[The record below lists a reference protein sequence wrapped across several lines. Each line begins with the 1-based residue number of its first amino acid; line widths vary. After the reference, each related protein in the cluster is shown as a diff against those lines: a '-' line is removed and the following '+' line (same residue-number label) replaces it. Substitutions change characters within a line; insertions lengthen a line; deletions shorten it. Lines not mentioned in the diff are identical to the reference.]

1 MKSTAKIVCFV
12 AASLLLLV
20 ASGFAQR
27 SALPSGKRAALLDSV
42 KAVHAKQKNVGLA
55 ASVML
60 NGTIVFSETLGL
72 ADLEQDISVSKET
85 LFPVASVTKAF
96 TAAALLKLYEEGRI
110 DLDAPIQRYVP
121 DFPRKGTETITLR
134 LLAAHLA
141 GIRHYRPNEKTPEF
155 LSKHYDNVND
165 ALSIFKDDSLVAE
178 TGTKYSYS
186 SFGYNLIAA
195 AIQQAAGK
203 PYAQFIEET
212 IFKPLHLEHTSFDDT
227 RKVVRH
233 RARSYSW
240 VDLQTFAVLKEPVR
254 APDGDY
260 SYNMGGGNILTTA
273 EDLVKFGQ
281 AFVKPGFFSAKTLE
295 MFYTAQRTPKAESP
309 WSYGWFVRRDS
320 SGHRYLQISGTFAA
334 IQAGVVVFPDQG
346 IVVAV
351 TSNTWG
357 VGASS
362 GELVIGLP
370 ERMAKMVGGW

>member
-1 MKSTAKIVCFV
+1 MN
-12 AASLLLLV
+12 AASKILLILTTSTLSV
-20 ASGFAQR
+20 SVLCFSQQ
-27 SALPSGKRAALLDSV
+27 SALQKNKHRALLETV
-42 KAVHAKQKNVGLA
+42 KVVHAKQKNVGLA
-55 ASVML
+55 AAVL
-60 NGTIVFSETLGL
+60 LGGKVVFSEMLGS
-72 ADLEQDISVSKET
+72 ADLEQDIPVTKET
-85 LFPVASVTKAF
+85 RFAVASVTKAF

-110 DLDAPIQRYVP
+110 ELDAPIQRYVP
-121 DFPRKGTETITLR
+121 SFPAKGTGTITLR

-155 LSKHYDNVND
+155 LSKHYDNVDD
-165 ALSIFKDDSLVAE
+165 ALAIFKDDSLVAE

-212 IFKPLHLEHTSFDDT
+212 IFRPLHLEHTSFDDV

-240 VDLQTFAVLKEPVR
+240 VDLQTFAELKEPIR

-295 MFYTAQRTPKAESP
+295 MFYITQRTPQAESP

-334 IQAGVVVFPDQG
+334 IQAGMVVFPDQG

-357 VGASS
+357 IGASS